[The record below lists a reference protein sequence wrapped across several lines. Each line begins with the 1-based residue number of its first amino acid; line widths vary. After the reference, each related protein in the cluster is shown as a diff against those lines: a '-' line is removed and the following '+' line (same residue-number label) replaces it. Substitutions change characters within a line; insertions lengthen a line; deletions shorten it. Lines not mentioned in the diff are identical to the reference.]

1 MSSTMIISLSSEKD
15 TESSLSFTMTTAR
28 SMWRRVALLPP
39 LLFALWLLTD
49 NDTSGSS
56 NHHHLAV
63 VTALNRHPPSLRV
76 YRSLLEINL
85 LLWGVVVSLLVWYR
99 TLGAKMVGHLL
110 FQPAEPSKEDPYQ
123 RIAEEA
129 DELFEEI
136 DGDFVGQERNLTEED
151 ALDAQWDNSEG
162 SAGIPDPVEETFE
175 PPSVVSVAGAALDS
189 LLLILVSL
197 FFFTLSSAEG
207 GMYVDGMASFET
219 LKFIALVAAPLF
231 PILLFIGGAVAIT
244 LPWEKR
250 KDFWVVLSYTIG
262 APFSNVT
269 FRDGFIGDILT
280 SSVRPMQDTAFTVF
294 YLLSGLQGWWSQS
307 YELDD
312 ADLPLEKN
320 WLLHTCVLPMVSRKK
335 LKEGR
340 IERCCLSDFFIL
352 YSQCMV
358 SPLWWRFL
366 QNLRQSYEAKQ
377 RWPYLGNALKYF
389 VAAEVALFGVFD
401 PSKKQ
406 TYLWLSCFVI
416 ATLYQVSLV

>member
-1 MSSTMIISLSSEKD
+1 
-15 TESSLSFTMTTAR
+15 MTTAR
-28 SMWRRVALLPP
+28 SIWRRAALLPP

-76 YRSLLEINL
+76 YRSLLEINI
-85 LLWGVVVSLLVWYR
+85 LLWGVVVSLLVWSR
-99 TLGAKMVGHLL
+99 TLGSKMVGHLL
-110 FQPAEPSKEDPYQ
+110 FQPSEPSKEDPYQ

-129 DELFEEI
+129 DELFDEI
-136 DGDFVGQERNLTEED
+136 EGEFVGQERNLTEEE
-151 ALDAQWDNSEG
+151 AMDAQWDNSEG
-162 SAGIPDPVEETFE
+162 SEGIPDPVEETFE

-207 GMYVDGMASFET
+207 GRYVDGMASFET
-219 LKFIALVAAPLF
+219 FKFVALVAAPVF
-231 PILLFIGGAVAIT
+231 PLLLFIGGAVAIT

-250 KDFWVVLSYTIG
+250 KDFWFVLSYTIG

-320 WLLHTCVLPMVSRKK
+320 WLLHTCVLPMVSSEK
-335 LKEGR
+335 
-340 IERCCLSDFFIL
+340 S
-352 YSQCMV
+352 
-358 SPLWWRFL
+358 
-366 QNLRQSYEAKQ
+366 
-377 RWPYLGNALKYF
+377 
-389 VAAEVALFGVFD
+389 
-401 PSKKQ
+401 
-406 TYLWLSCFVI
+406 
-416 ATLYQVSLV
+416 

>member
-1 MSSTMIISLSSEKD
+1 
-15 TESSLSFTMTTAR
+15 
-28 SMWRRVALLPP
+28 MWRRAALLPP

-49 NDTSGSS
+49 NDTTGSS

-85 LLWGVVVSLLVWYR
+85 LLWGVVVSLLVWYH
-99 TLGAKMVGHLL
+99 TLGLKMVGHLL
-110 FQPAEPSKEDPYQ
+110 FQPAEPSKEDTYQ
-123 RIAEEA
+123 RIAGEA

-136 DGDFVGQERNLTEED
+136 EGDFVVQERNLSEKE

-162 SAGIPDPVEETFE
+162 SEGIPEPLEETFE

-207 GMYVDGMASFET
+207 GRYVDGMASFET
-219 LKFIALVAAPLF
+219 FKFIALVAAPVL
-231 PILLFIGGAVAIT
+231 PLLLFIGGAVAIT
-244 LPWEKR
+244 IPWKKR
-250 KDFWVVLSYTIG
+250 KDFWLVISYTIG

-320 WLLHTCVLPMVSRKK
+320 WLLHTCVLPMVSSRKRRK
-335 LKEGR
+335 DESSCSPTDP
-340 IERCCLSDFFIL
+340 IFI
-352 YSQCMV
+352 V
-358 SPLWWRFL
+358 
-366 QNLRQSYEAKQ
+366 
-377 RWPYLGNALKYF
+377 
-389 VAAEVALFGVFD
+389 
-401 PSKKQ
+401 
-406 TYLWLSCFVI
+406 
-416 ATLYQVSLV
+416 